1 MDTLCLLLMNL
12 SAVPLTGDE
21 GIPKWVFIV
30 MAVSIIAI
38 IALLILG
45 RTNDKKSI
53 DNLPNL
59 NEDDNMGVEDDN
71 NKRMQF

>member
-1 MDTLCLLLMNL
+1 MNL
-12 SAVPLTGDE
+12 SAMPLTGDE

-53 DNLPNL
+53 DDLPKL
-59 NEDDNMGVEDDN
+59 NAEYDTGAEDDN
-71 NKRMQF
+71 NKRTQF